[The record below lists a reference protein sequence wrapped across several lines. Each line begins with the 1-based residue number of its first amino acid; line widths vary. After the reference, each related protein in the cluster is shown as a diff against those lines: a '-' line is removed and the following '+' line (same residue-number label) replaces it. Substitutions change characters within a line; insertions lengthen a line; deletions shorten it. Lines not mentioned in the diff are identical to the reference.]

1 MAEDP
6 VARPDPDD
14 YRRVIGR
21 FATGVTVVT
30 ARQGDTHVAMTANSF
45 TSVSLDPLLV
55 LFCVDRTARF
65 HDVVL
70 AAEGWGVSVLGD
82 THEPASRWFAT
93 RGRPT
98 DVRLADFP
106 WSRGRRTGAALF
118 TAAIATLE
126 CATHAVHDGGDHTIV
141 VGEVLDA
148 VASPGPATPLI
159 FYESR
164 YRTLP
169 PP

>member
-6 VARPDPDD
+6 VARPDSLD

-30 ARQGDTHVAMTANSF
+30 APLGEGYVAMTVNSF

-55 LFCVDRTARF
+55 LFCVDKSARF

-70 AAEGWGVSVLGD
+70 AAESWGVSMLGD
-82 THEPASRWFAT
+82 AHEPASRWFAT
-93 RGRPT
+93 PGRPA

-118 TAAIATLE
+118 AAAIATLE
-126 CATHAVHDGGDHTIV
+126 CTTHAVHDGGDHTIV

-148 VASPGPATPLI
+148 VATPGPATPLI
-159 FYESR
+159 FFDSR